1 MKPASMGSAR
11 QSSTTALESCKTS
24 AKCSS
29 TRLLSQSPLALM
41 KITTKPIP
49 TLYYLSLARLRL
61 KVAPFTWRLELLACL
76 FHSIGITSLMQSND
90 GAQALE
96 LLSTE
101 QERQVIVKQTGL
113 DASQRATFDAAVKT
127 LAEIFD
133 DDQEPADSDE
143 KFASCV
149 YSFDLRP
156 PALFSDCLFNNC
168 IQLLAALH
176 GILDRREFSAEASGC
191 HRSCK
196 DLHRKCNTCSSSIIF
211 GRVNHP
217 SACLFFSSSVWYSI
231 NPDEWRGSRF

>member
-143 KFASCV
+143 NYSQLCTAFSIDANSAQKLQAAIAAAKTFIESMNGEAQDSDADPVAEVTRSMRVSNLPIPFAG
-149 YSFDLRP
+149 Y
-156 PALFSDCLFNNC
+156 
-168 IQLLAALH
+168 LLPLMCFLVLCPH
-176 GILDRREFSAEASGC
+176 CGNHRASN
-191 HRSCK
+191 RTLSK
-196 DLHRKCNTCSSSIIF
+196 D
-211 GRVNHP
+211 
-217 SACLFFSSSVWYSI
+217 W
-231 NPDEWRGSRF
+231 